1 MKNKQLQYNA
11 IREKKHIEI
20 TELIG
25 NSLESAVKD
34 VEKV

>member
-11 IREKKHIEI
+11 IRKKHIEI